1 MGRGKTGFHRF
12 SLSLSTQSREP
23 TPRIM
28 ELKRVVV
35 TGLGAL
41 TPIGNNVSELW
52 KGLTAGV
59 SGAGPITHFDAEKF
73 KCRIAAEL
81 KGFDP
86 LNHFDKKEMR
96 LLDGYTV
103 YGLVTVDEAMRDAG
117 LADENIDKARAGV
130 VWGSGMGGVTS
141 LQDEIIEYAN
151 NGRTPRFSPY
161 WVPKVITDIC
171 AGQIAIRYGLRGPN
185 YCTVAA
191 CASSA
196 AAISD
201 AFNLIRLGKADVMV
215 VGGSEC
221 AVTEVG
227 IGGFGNMRALST
239 RNDDPWTASRPFDLD
254 RDGFVLGEGA
264 GTLILEELDH
274 ALARGA
280 KIYAEVTGAGLSA
293 DAYHIT
299 ASHPEGLGVIDA
311 MRQAVVESGMQLT
324 DVDHINTHGTS
335 TPIGD
340 VSEPKAI
347 VGLFSDHA
355 FKMAINST
363 KSMTGHLLGAAG
375 AVEAIATILTI
386 KNGIVPPTINHF
398 NDDPQIPA
406 LDFTFNQAKE
416 REVSFALSNAF
427 GFGGHNVCLAFRKY

>member
-1 MGRGKTGFHRF
+1 
-12 SLSLSTQSREP
+12 
-23 TPRIM
+23 M

-41 TPIGNNVSELW
+41 TPIGNNVPATW
-52 KGLTAGV
+52 DALTKGV
-59 SGAGPITHFDAEKF
+59 SGAGPITHFDASKF
-73 KCRIAAEL
+73 KSRIAAEL
-81 KGFDP
+81 KGFDA
-86 LNHFDKKEMR
+86 LDYFDKKEMR

-103 YGLVTVDEAMRDAG
+103 YGIVSVDEALRDAG
-117 LADENIDKARAGV
+117 FTDENIDSDNFGV

-141 LQDEIIEYAN
+141 LQNEIIDYGV
-151 NGRTPRFSPY
+151 NGRNPRFSPY

-171 AGQIAIRYGLRGPN
+171 AGQIAIRHKLRGPN

-201 AFNLIRLGKADVMV
+201 AFNLIRLGKANAMV
-215 VGGSEC
+215 AGGSEC

-239 RNDDPWTASRPFDLD
+239 RNDDPQTASRPFDKD

-264 GTLILEELDH
+264 GALILEEREH
-274 ALARGA
+274 AIARGA
-280 KIYAEVTGAGLSA
+280 KIYAEITGVGLSA

-299 ASHPEGLGVIDA
+299 ASHPEGLGVINA
-311 MRQAVVESGMQLT
+311 MRQAIDESGMKVT

-340 VSEPKAI
+340 ISEPKAI
-347 VGLFSDHA
+347 IGLFGDHSYN
-355 FKMAINST
+355 MALNST

-375 AVEAIATILTI
+375 AVEAIATILAI
-386 KNGIVPPTINHF
+386 KNGIIPPTINHF
-398 NDDPQIPA
+398 TDDPEIPN
-406 LDFTFNQAKE
+406 LDFTFNKAQH
-416 REVSFALSNAF
+416 REVNFALSNAF
-427 GFGGHNVCLAFRKY
+427 GFGGHNVCLAFRKHC

>member
-1 MGRGKTGFHRF
+1 
-12 SLSLSTQSREP
+12 
-23 TPRIM
+23 M

-41 TPIGNNVSELW
+41 TPVGNNVSELW
-52 KGLTAGV
+52 ENLIAGV
-59 SGAGPITHFDAEKF
+59 SGAGMITHFDATKF

-86 LNHFDKKEMR
+86 LNFFDKKEMR

-103 YGLVTVDEAMRDAG
+103 YGLVSVDEAMRDAG
-117 LADENIDKARAGV
+117 LDDEHIDKSRFGV

-196 AAISD
+196 VAISD
-201 AFNLIRLGKADVMV
+201 AFNLIRLGKANVMIA
-215 VGGSEC
+215 GGSEC

-264 GTLILEELDH
+264 GTLVLEELEH
-274 ALARGA
+274 AVARGA
-280 KIYAEVTGAGLSA
+280 KIYAEITGAGLSA

-299 ASHPEGLGVIDA
+299 ASHPDGLGVIDA
-311 MRQAVVESGMQLT
+311 MRQAVTESGMEIT

-340 VSEPKAI
+340 ISEPKAI
-347 VGLFSDHA
+347 IGLFGDHSY
-355 FKMAINST
+355 KMALNST

-386 KNGIVPPTINHF
+386 KNGMVPPTINHF

-406 LDFTFNQAKE
+406 LDFTFNHAKQ
-416 REVSFALSNAF
+416 REVKFALSNAF